1 MAKDHKNGIK
11 KNFFWDGKKFNKK
24 TFFIRKLYLYKNI
37 INNVYYVIV

>member
-11 KNFFWDGKKFNKK
+11 KIFFWNGQKLTKK
-24 TFFIRKLYLYKNI
+24 TSFIRKLYLYKNI